1 LRTFT
6 SLNRVDAVVT
16 DFAAVLKKKPE
27 DMRNRVAAASSDI
40 SARTLPTVG
49 GSMPGSVSERMRDLE
64 QLAEDVRQRGRDAQ
78 WGPVVQHVLEPLR
91 RKKRR

>member
-1 LRTFT
+1 
-6 SLNRVDAVVT
+6 
-16 DFAAVLKKKPE
+16 
-27 DMRNRVAAASSDI
+27 
-40 SARTLPTVG
+40 
-49 GSMPGSVSERMRDLE
+49 MPDSVSERIRDLE